1 MTGLLIVKFRRDAWA
16 SWPRLLMMVMAMAVS
31 LTAFAAVLFAWSASG
46 RETQRAYLST
56 EPASATIL
64 LDQAV
69 DVPRMAA
76 LVAETGRRPGVLAVT
91 GRTQFTSAIR
101 VNGDERAIPLQ
112 LFVATPDDP
121 MRMVTFRGQ
130 QRPGLL
136 RPARCSSAAT
146 LSPCW
151 TSRSVTG

>member
-1 MTGLLIVKFRRDAWA
+1 
-16 SWPRLLMMVMAMAVS
+16 
-31 LTAFAAVLFAWSASG
+31 
-46 RETQRAYLST
+46 
-56 EPASATIL
+56 
-64 LDQAV
+64 
-69 DVPRMAA
+69 MAA